1 MSTPTYQYFYT
12 IEAWMNWSYID
23 ITTSIPDQQN
33 TTEAGVYSSILDN
46 LTDLATQPPSVYC
59 LYRESS
65 TKNTSKT
72 APAATTF
79 TLPIGYQVQYRI
91 RFYQLFSGTYYW
103 LTNSYVTVHNA
114 TSVSGFTLGK
124 VNTDHNTFAA
134 APTISHQGVGDTF
147 WFTVTPNAYVASST
161 TPFTLS
167 GTITA
172 GGLNGDSGTYSIS
185 SSMLLNVNPTV
196 LGTPVPKGQKVPVT
210 PHVPQSFLDVINS
223 TPSGYPP
230 TPGDYVWDWC
240 NQKWHGVYKAPNSS
254 LAGVKTVVYQE
265 WECTVSGKPTKV
277 GGLITDKDGSKYK
290 ALVSGF
296 LNYTKGNCADP
307 ANAAGPKGP
316 GGGGGGPGGNTP
328 PPTTN
333 TDVAVTYN
341 PPSGDVR
348 WNPPPH
354 KFARDTQY
362 AQRVA
367 NNNGWTIYGPSNIS
381 RSPDASWTVNSP
393 ATLAGWFDPGT
404 TFERGRLFQDSN
416 GAQILN
422 KVSPGKGKTLG
433 TVNQWGFRF
442 MYNPTSFMYQT
453 STLNNIDWT
462 LGPKNS
468 AALLAGNSQ
477 VSFDIYINRIPD
489 MRYLTNYNPTND
501 LSESAVYGR
510 TLLPEE
516 RSGMV
521 YRGTE
526 YDIEFL
532 YRVLNGDPDSSPL
545 LLNPNY
551 GGESSDFGYTTAV
564 PCWLWL
570 NDNMRYYGSMAS
582 FSVNHVIFD
591 ARMVPILS
599 VVSMTFSRIP
609 ALGFDAAGVRT
620 QGTTAANVIAAQNAA
635 NGVATGGLA
644 N

>member
-1 MSTPTYQYFYT
+1 MTTPTYQYFYT

-23 ITTSIPDQQN
+23 INLDQPTAN
-33 TTEAGVYSSILDN
+33 NSTYSGVYTTALDN
-46 LTDLATQPPSVYC
+46 LTDLAKQPPSFYC

-91 RFYQLFSGTYYW
+91 RFYQLFGGTYYW
-103 LTNSYVTVHNA
+103 LTNSYVTMHNA

-124 VNTDHNTFAA
+124 VSTDHNTFSAG
-134 APTISHQGVGDTF
+134 PNISHQGVGDTF
-147 WFTVTPNAYVASST
+147 WFTISPNAYVASST

-196 LGTPVPKGQKVPVT
+196 LGVPVPKGQKVPVT
-210 PHVPQSFLDVINS
+210 PHVPQSFLDVISS
-223 TPSGYPP
+223 TPSGYSSPI
-230 TPGDYVWDWC
+230 PGDYVWDYC
-240 NQKWHGVYKAPNSS
+240 NQKWHGVFKAPNTN

-265 WECTVSGKPTKV
+265 YESTVSGKPTKV

-290 ALVSGF
+290 ALVAEF
-296 LNYTKGNCADP
+296 LTYTMANCAAP
-307 ANAAGPKGP
+307 ANAVGPK
-316 GGGGGGPGGNTP
+316 GGGGGGGGGGTTP
-328 PPTTN
+328 PATGGS
-333 TDVAVTYN
+333 TDVAVTYS

-367 NNNGWTIYGPSNIS
+367 NNNGWTLKGTAPLDGIFN
-381 RSPDASWTVNSP
+381 
-393 ATLAGWFDPGT
+393 PGT
-404 TFERGRLFQDSN
+404 TFERGRLFQDST

-422 KVSPGKGKTLG
+422 KVTPGKGKTLG

-477 VSFDIYINRIPD
+477 VSFDLYINRIPD

-510 TLLPEE
+510 ELNTEE
-516 RSGMV
+516 RLGIAN
-521 YRGTE
+521 RGTE

-545 LLNPNY
+545 LFNSNY

-599 VVSMTFSRIP
+599 VVSVTFSRIP
-609 ALGFDAAGVRT
+609 ALGFDAATGAHT
-620 QGTTAANVIAAQNAA
+620 KGTTPALLKAAQDAA
-635 NGVATGGLA
+635 NGVGTP
-644 N
+644 